1 MAVKGSSREEAM
13 LWLGQAWEPALRQ
26 GSTEE
31 VRNCRCRYGCKA
43 DGVEMQ

>member
-26 GSTEE
+26 GSTEDH
-31 VRNCRCRYGCKA
+31 RNCSCRYGSKA
-43 DGVEMQ
+43 HEEEMK